1 MEDHMLIK
9 LTLEA
14 ILGKYVPDDPDAYE
28 VPFGMNV
35 GELIA
40 KLGIPEHL
48 VMFVIV
54 NGQMAT
60 LDTILQDNSS
70 VSLCPYICGG

>member
-1 MEDHMLIK
+1 MVIK

-14 ILGKYVPDDPDAYE
+14 ILGKYAPENQCAYE
-28 VPFGMNV
+28 IPFGMSV
-35 GELIA
+35 EKLIEQ
-40 KLGIPEHL
+40 LGIPEHL

-60 LDTILQDNSS
+60 LKTILQDNAS

>member
-1 MEDHMLIK
+1 MADHMFIK

-14 ILGKYVPDDPDAYE
+14 ILGKYVPDNPGAYE
-28 VPFGMNV
+28 VPSGMNV
-35 GELIA
+35 EGLIA
-40 KLGIPEHL
+40 QLGIPEHL

-60 LDTILQDNSS
+60 LETVLQDNAS

>member
-1 MEDHMLIK
+1 MLIK

-14 ILGKYVPDDPDAYE
+14 ILGKYAPDNPEAYE
-28 VPFGMNV
+28 VPFGLNIE
-35 GELIA
+35 ELIA

-60 LDTILQDNSS
+60 LKTILQDNAS